1 MMDVGYNEGKINV
14 KGNELFESNQRLIFK
29 AYIENRRMCKE

>member
-1 MMDVGYNEGKINV
+1 MMDVGYNEGIINV

-29 AYIENRRMCKE
+29 AYIENRKMCRE